1 MLDRRQLLGAGA
13 SAAAVAI
20 ASRGWAAPS
29 DPAAGARL
37 TALLDGFFQEGL
49 EAQPEGATELGLDKG
64 ANAALKSRLEDVSS
78 AGMAKARAQN
88 AEHIR
93 KLKAFDRS
101 QLKGMDRVNYD
112 TVLYVEEA
120 TKPLLDLDIGGRDGF
135 SPSCYVISPI
145 TGAYQRVPVML
156 DTKHSVET
164 GADAE
169 AYLARLDAFA
179 TALDSNTDRFRHD
192 AGKGVVPPDFL
203 LDITIGQLGAL
214 RVSADKSD
222 LVASLD
228 RRARAKGLGEGYGT
242 RAAAIYE
249 QKVGPAL
256 DRQIAAL
263 KAVRPSAVHDAGV
276 WRFKDGPAFYAAN
289 LRYTTTTNMT
299 PEEVHKMGL
308 DQAAEIGARLDVLLR
323 KQGLTQGTVGQRIA
337 GLYKDPSLYYPNT
350 DAGRAELLAGLQAKL
365 KEVEARLPRMFDH
378 LPHQRI
384 EARRVPPNIED
395 GSPLAYS
402 ESAPMDRSRPG
413 TINFNLKD
421 TAEWPKWNLP
431 STLYHEGL
439 PGHQLQGGLA
449 QESQGIPILRKNMY
463 FSGYG
468 EGWALYAEQLAYEL
482 GMYEDD
488 PLGEI
493 GWLKAQIFRAGRC
506 VVDTGM
512 HTMRWSRE
520 QAIEYLMGLD
530 GDAVGSTTREVQRYC
545 AIPAQACSYKIG
557 HTFWNRQR
565 DRAKAALGD
574 RFNIKAFHDAGLL
587 SGAMPLDVLADAIG
601 DYIATAKG

>member
-1 MLDRRQLLGAGA
+1 MLDRRQVLGAGA
-13 SAAAVAI
+13 SAAAVTV
-20 ASRGWAAPS
+20 ASKGWAAA
-29 DPAAGARL
+29 PAADGVAKL
-37 TALLDGFFQEGL
+37 NALMDRFFQEGL
-49 EAQPEGATELGLDKG
+49 EAQPENATELALDKG
-64 ANAALKSRLEDVSS
+64 ANAGLKARLEDVSTD
-78 AGMAKARAQN
+78 GMAKARARN
-88 AEHIR
+88 AEHI
-93 KLKAFDRS
+93 KALKALDRN
-101 QLKGMDRVNYD
+101 QFKGMDRVNYD

-120 TKPLLDLDIGGRDGF
+120 TKPLMDLDIGGRDGF
-135 SPSCYVISPI
+135 SPSCYVLSPI
-145 TGAYQRVPVML
+145 TGAYQRVPVLL
-156 DTKHSVET
+156 DAKHSIET
-164 GADAE
+164 GADAD
-169 AYLARLDAFA
+169 AYLARLDGFA
-179 TALDSNTDRFRHD
+179 TAIDANTDRLRHD
-192 AGKGVVPPDFL
+192 VGKGVIPPDFL
-203 LDITIGQLGAL
+203 LDITIGQLKAL
-214 RVSADKSD
+214 RTATDKSD
-222 LVASLD
+222 LVASLE
-228 RRARAKGLGEGYGT
+228 RRASAKGLTGYGT
-242 RAAAIYE
+242 RAASIYE
-249 QKVGPAL
+249 HRVGPAL

-263 KAVRPSAVHDAGV
+263 QAVRPSATHDAGV

-289 LRYTTTTNMT
+289 LKYTTTTNMT

-308 DQAAEIGARLDVLLR
+308 DQAAEIGARLDVLLKKR
-323 KQGLTQGTVGQRIA
+323 GLTQGAVGQRIA
-337 GLYKDPSLYYPNT
+337 GLYKDPTLYYPNT
-350 DAGRAELLAGLQAKL
+350 DEGRAQLLAYLQAQL
-365 KEVEARLPRMFDH
+365 KEVEARLPQMFDR

-421 TAEWPKWNLP
+421 TGEWPKWNLP

-482 GMYEDD
+482 GMYEND

-512 HTMRWSRE
+512 HAMRWSRE

-565 DRAKAALGD
+565 DRAKAALGP
-574 RFNIKAFHDAGLL
+574 RFDIKAFHDAGLL

-601 DYIATAKG
+601 GYVESAKA

>member
-1 MLDRRQLLGAGA
+1 MLDRRQILGAGA
-13 SAAAVAI
+13 SAAAVAV
-20 ASRGWAAPS
+20 ASKGWAAA
-29 DPAAGARL
+29 PAPDGVARL
-37 TALLDGFFQEGL
+37 NALMDRFFQEGL
-49 EAQPEGATELGLDKG
+49 EAQPESATELALDKG
-64 ANAALKSRLEDVSS
+64 ANAGLKARLEDVSTE
-78 AGMAKARAQN
+78 GMAKARAQN
-88 AEHIR
+88 AEHI
-93 KLKAFDRS
+93 KALKALDRN

-120 TKPLLDLDIGGRDGF
+120 TKPLMDLDIGGRDGF
-135 SPSCYVISPI
+135 SPSCYVLSPI
-145 TGAYQRVPVML
+145 TGAYQRVPVLL
-156 DTKHSVET
+156 DAKHSIET
-164 GADAE
+164 GADAD
-169 AYLARLDAFA
+169 AYLARLDGFA
-179 TALDSNTDRFRHD
+179 TAIDANTDRLRHD
-192 AGKGVVPPDFL
+192 VGKGVIPPDFL
-203 LDITIGQLGAL
+203 LDITIGQLKAL
-214 RVSADKSD
+214 RTATDKSD
-222 LVASLD
+222 LVASLE
-228 RRARAKGLGEGYGT
+228 RRASAKGLTGYGT
-242 RAAAIYE
+242 RAASIYE
-249 QKVGPAL
+249 HKVGPAL

-263 KAVRPSAVHDAGV
+263 QAVRPSTTHDAGI

-289 LRYTTTTNMT
+289 LKYTTTTNMT

-308 DQAAEIGARLDVLLR
+308 DQAAEIGARLDVLLKKR
-323 KQGLTQGTVGQRIA
+323 GLTQGTVGQRIA
-337 GLYKDPSLYYPNT
+337 GLYKDPTLYYPNT
-350 DAGRAELLAGLQAKL
+350 DEGRAQLLAYLQAQL
-365 KEVEARLPRMFDH
+365 KAVEARLPQMFDR

-421 TAEWPKWNLP
+421 TGEWPKWNLP

-449 QESQGIPILRKNMY
+449 QESPGIPILRKNMY

-488 PLGEI
+488 QLGEI

-512 HTMRWSRE
+512 HAMRWSRE

-565 DRAKAALGD
+565 DRAKAALGPKFD
-574 RFNIKAFHDAGLL
+574 IKGFHDAGLL

-601 DYIATAKG
+601 GYIETAKA

>member
-1 MLDRRQLLGAGA
+1 MLDRRQILGAGA
-13 SAAAVAI
+13 SAAALAFAPRAVA
-20 ASRGWAAPS
+20 AS
-29 DPAAGARL
+29 AGGEVAK
-37 TALLDGFFQEGL
+37 LDVLMDQIFQENL
-49 EAQPEGATELGLDKG
+49 VAQPESATELGLDVG
-64 ANAALKSRLEDVSS
+64 ANAGLKARLEDVSTG
-78 AGMAKARAQN
+78 GMARARALN
-88 AEHIR
+88 AGRIR
-93 KLKAFDRS
+93 KLKALDRN
-101 QLKGMDRVNYD
+101 QFKGMDRVNYD
-112 TVLYVEEA
+112 TVLYVEET
-120 TKPLLDLDIGGRDGF
+120 TKPLMDLDIGGRDGF
-135 SPSCYVISPI
+135 SPSCYVLSPI

-156 DTKHSVET
+156 DAKHSIAT
-164 GADAE
+164 AADAD
-169 AYLARLDAFA
+169 AYLARLDGFA
-179 TALDSNTDRFRHD
+179 TALDANTDRFRHD
-192 AGKGVVPPDFL
+192 VGKGVVPPDFL
-203 LDITIGQLGAL
+203 LDITIGQLTAL
-214 RVSADKSD
+214 RTASD
-222 LVASLD
+222 TSELVASLE
-228 RRARAKGLGEGYGT
+228 RRASVKGLQGYGS
-242 RAAAIYE
+242 RAAAIYD

-263 KAVRPSAVHDAGV
+263 RAARPRATHDAGV
-276 WRFKDGPAFYAAN
+276 WRFKDGPAFYTAN

-299 PEEVHKMGL
+299 PEEVHMMGL
-308 DQAAEIGARLDVLLR
+308 DQAAEIGARLEVLLR
-323 KQGLTQGTVGQRIA
+323 KCGLTQGTVGERIK
-337 GLYKDPSLYYPNT
+337 GLYKDPSLYFANN
-350 DAGRAELLAGLQAKL
+350 DAGRAELLAYLQTQL

-384 EARRVPPNIED
+384 EARRVPANIED

-402 ESAPMDRSRPG
+402 EPAPMDRSRPG

-449 QESQGIPILRKNMY
+449 QESQGIPNLRKNMY

-493 GWLKAQIFRAGRC
+493 GWLKGQIFRAGRC

-530 GDAVGSTTREVQRYC
+530 GDALGSTTREVQRYC

-557 HTFWNRQR
+557 HTYWNKQR
-565 DRAKAALGD
+565 DRARAALGP
-574 RFNIKAFHDAGLL
+574 RFDIRAFHDAGLL
-587 SGAMPLDVLADAIG
+587 SGAMPLDVLGDRIG
-601 DYIATAKG
+601 DYIAGVKA

>member
-1 MLDRRQLLGAGA
+1 MLDRRQVLGAGA
-13 SAAAVAI
+13 SAAALAVA
-20 ASRGWAAPS
+20 ARGVAAPA
-29 DPAAGARL
+29 PGQVAQL
-37 TALLDGFFQEGL
+37 NLLMDEFFQENL
-49 EAQPEGATELGLDKG
+49 VAQPEGATELALDVGKNAGLK
-64 ANAALKSRLEDVSS
+64 AKLEDVSTG
-78 AGMAKARAQN
+78 GMARARALN
-88 AEHIR
+88 AERIR
-93 KLKAFDRS
+93 KLKALDRK
-101 QLKGMDRVNYD
+101 QFKGMDRVNYD
-112 TVLYVEEA
+112 TVLYVEES
-120 TKPLLDLDIGGRDGF
+120 TKPLMDLDIGGRDGF
-135 SPSCYVISPI
+135 SPSCYVLSPI

-156 DTKHSVET
+156 DAKHSIAT
-164 GADAE
+164 AADAE
-169 AYLARLDAFA
+169 AYLARLDGFA
-179 TALDSNTDRFRHD
+179 TVLDANTDRFRHD
-192 AGKGVVPPDFL
+192 VGKGVVPPDFL

-214 RVSADKSD
+214 RTASDKSD
-222 LVASLD
+222 LVASLE
-228 RRARAKGLGEGYGT
+228 RRASAKGLSGYGA
-242 RAAAIYE
+242 RAAALYD

-263 KAVRPSAVHDAGV
+263 KAVRPQATHDAGV

-299 PEEVHKMGL
+299 PQEVHKMGL
-308 DQAAEIGARLDVLLR
+308 DQAAEIGARLEVLLR
-323 KQGLTQGTVGQRIA
+323 KRGLTQGTIGERIK
-337 GLYKDPSLYYPNT
+337 GLYKDPTLYYPNT
-350 DAGRAELLAGLQAKL
+350 DPGRAELLAYLQAQL
-365 KEVEARLPRMFDH
+365 KEVETRLPRMFDR
-378 LPHQRI
+378 LPHQQI

-449 QESQGIPILRKNMY
+449 QESQGIPLLRKNMY

-482 GMYEDD
+482 GMYETD

-520 QAIEYLMGLD
+520 QAIEYLMALD
-530 GDAVGSTTREVQRYC
+530 GDALGSTTREVQRYC

-557 HTFWNRQR
+557 HTYWNRQR
-565 DRAKAALGD
+565 DRAKAALGA
-574 RFNIKAFHDAGLL
+574 RFDIKAFHDAGLL
-587 SGAMPLDVLADAIG
+587 SGAMPLDVLGDAIG
-601 DYIATAKG
+601 DYIAAAKA